1 MYRMSICI
9 LNCHPAEGSLSSISL
24 VFTLIGKDK
33 ILDLWVVA
41 EKKKIDLRIRG
52 KLVTT
57 KTHSHVTN
65 NNT

>member
-1 MYRMSICI
+1 MG
-9 LNCHPAEGSLSSISL
+9 GSR
-24 VFTLIGKDK
+24 
-33 ILDLWVVA
+33 
-41 EKKKIDLRIRG
+41 KKKIDLRIRG